1 MIKEF
6 EKKIGYTFK
15 NPALLEEALTTPAC
29 KMTDR
34 NIADNQ
40 RLEFL
45 GDAVFGLLSAE
56 YVFDAHPEK
65 QEGELTVLRTN
76 LVSGATLAQAGEKLG
91 LRKFIRRNKGASP
104 LPENSKVLADALE
117 AVMGALWL
125 DGGISIAK
133 VFFNK
138 LELPFTSTIKESE
151 TNPKGYLQ
159 VFAQARKK
167 KPVYA
172 VISSVGPDH
181 APTVT
186 VSVEI
191 KGIGIDTATALTQ
204 RKAEAAAASEL
215 IKQLAE
221 KGMV

>member
-29 KMTDR
+29 KMTAR

-125 DGGISIAK
+125 DGGIK
-133 VFFNK
+133 RKRNK
-138 LELPFTSTIKESE
+138 PQ
-151 TNPKGYLQ
+151 G
-159 VFAQARKK
+159 VFAGVCSSTEEKASLCRNFFSRARSRANC
-167 KPVYA
+167 Y
-172 VISSVGPDH
+172 G
-181 APTVT
+181 
-186 VSVEI
+186 EC
-191 KGIGIDTATALTQ
+191 
-204 RKAEAAAASEL
+204 
-215 IKQLAE
+215 
-221 KGMV
+221 